1 MQKAQAHGFSLSNDT
16 HLVFPFA
23 TDIAIAVWKTLGN
36 CRYSVFYEVNLLEVI
51 SLSSQLWQSLW
62 EFIIPLSEEQGVWRS
77 GFMTPNWTGRSI
89 RTTFT
94 LLFFTQTYLNK
105 ERWYHW
111 RHSFNSAKNSFLF
124 NHLHEI
130 EKENEGKFISNQPF
144 MTIYVK
150 S

>member
-16 HLVFPFA
+16 HLVFRFV

-51 SLSSQLWQSLW
+51 SPSSQLWQSLW
-62 EFIIPLSEEQGVWRS
+62 EFRIPLSEEQGVWRS
-77 GFMTPNWTGRSI
+77 GFMTPNWTGWCI
-89 RTTFT
+89 RTTFA
-94 LLFFTQTYLNK
+94 LLFFTQTYLNRSVDITGGTASILPK
-105 ERWYHW
+105 IVFSSIICMKYKRKK
-111 RHSFNSAKNSFLF
+111 R
-124 NHLHEI
+124 
-130 EKENEGKFISNQPF
+130 GKFVSNQPF